1 MRGSFISLS
10 FFIMEPKQKAKELIE
25 FFMNHPKV
33 KLSDYSLIYL
43 PTAKEFA
50 RKVCK
55 EVLGFMGADRGKQ
68 FWEEVLI
75 EIDNYN

>member
-1 MRGSFISLS
+1 
-10 FFIMEPKQKAKELIE
+10 
-25 FFMNHPKV
+25 MNHPRV

-55 EVLGFMGADRGKQ
+55 EVLGFMGADRGRQ